1 MKQLKLN
8 EITALISGG
17 NKGIGLAISE
27 RLIKHGVKVISL
39 GRSKFEKKINNISNF
54 DELYF
59 HYQCDISNFDELKK
73 VLSEIMERHG
83 HINLLV
89 NNAGISDFTTFATS
103 DISLGIKM
111 IDVNL
116 SAAIAL
122 THSILPAM
130 LADHA
135 GVIINMSS
143 VAAIE
148 NFADC
153 SVYNASKA
161 GLLSFSRTLR
171 KEVRKSGVKVIDVL
185 PGATLTDIWDE
196 DFRTT
201 FKDKMMHP
209 EDIAE
214 AVFECIRMSLNP
226 RLMIE
231 EIILTPQAGSL

>member
-1 MKQLKLN
+1 MKQLKFN

-17 NKGIGLAISE
+17 NKGIGLALSQKLVE
-27 RLIKHGVKVISL
+27 SGTKVISL
-39 GRSKFEKKINNISNF
+39 GRSEYKHDSTNTTNFENN
-54 DELYF
+54 YF
-59 HYQCDISNFDELKK
+59 HYRCDISNTNELTK
-73 VLSEIMERHG
+73 VLLEIKEMHG
-83 HINLLV
+83 NINLLV
-89 NNAGISDFTTFATS
+89 NNAGTSDFSTFATS

-111 IDVNL
+111 IETNL

-122 THSILPAM
+122 THSVLPAM
-130 LADHA
+130 LSGQA
-135 GVIINMSS
+135 GVIVNMSS
-143 VAAIE
+143 IAAIE

-161 GLLSFSRTLR
+161 GLLSFSRSLR
-171 KEVRKSGVKVIDVL
+171 KEVRKSGVKIIDVL

-196 DFRTT
+196 DFKNT

-231 EIILTPQAGSL
+231 EIILTPQGGSL